1 MDVPPATSSP
11 EPRFVADAMLGR
23 LARWLRLLGW
33 DVLYDPH
40 RDDRE
45 LARIAAREDR
55 VLLTRDRGL
64 LARRI
69 VRRGLLVRHDDVGA
83 QLAQVLAELGLR
95 PDPAR
100 AWTRCSVCNTPT
112 EDVPKESV
120 RDRVPAYTFATHER
134 FRLCPGCGRVYWP
147 GSHREL
153 ACADLDRWLGRE
165 GGSPCPGDPPEKV
178 P

>member
-1 MDVPPATSSP
+1 MARHPDHPPA

-33 DVLYDPH
+33 DVAYDPGLG
-40 RDDRE
+40 DRE
-45 LARIAAREDR
+45 LARLAAREDR

-69 VRRGLLVRHDDVGA
+69 VRRGLLVRDDGVGR
-83 QLAQVLAELGLR
+83 QLAQVLRDLGLD

-100 AWTRCSVCNTPT
+100 AWTRCSLCNTPT
-112 EDVPKESV
+112 EEVPKESV
-120 RDRVPAYTFATHER
+120 AGRVPAYTYATHER
-134 FRLCPGCGRVYWP
+134 FRRCPGCGKVYW
-147 GSHREL
+147 GGTHRAL
-153 ACADLDRWLGRE
+153 ACADLVRWLGE
-165 GGSPCPGDPPEKV
+165 GKAPGCGGDDPEKV